1 MKNIR
6 KAAALLLALLLLAVP
21 ALATDDTEPA
31 VPLTGAASNA
41 APVAENLE
49 FETYRGVSV
58 GGSLKAYDAD
68 GDELTFELVT
78 EPVKGSVEIA
88 ADGYFVYTPMEG
100 KRGRDYFS
108 YRAVDPAGNT
118 SQEATVI
125 IKLIKQST
133 KTTYADMAGN
143 GAEYAAVV
151 LTEQGL
157 FTGET
162 VGTTSMFNPDAELSR
177 GEFLTMCMLAA
188 DCDLLQGVQSTG
200 FQDDDAIGPWLK
212 PYVATALMNGYIR
225 GEAVETGAVFLPDEA
240 ITVRDA
246 CVLLNAVLG
255 VTDVVSVANY
265 YGEIDAP
272 EAQAVANLTAAGVML
287 SRDYDLDAPLT
298 RAQAAELLM
307 NAINLL
313 AKR

>member
-1 MKNIR
+1 MNMIR
-6 KAAALLLALLLLAVP
+6 KTAALLLALLLLTVP
-21 ALATDDTEPA
+21 ALATEDTESGKSAGSAA
-31 VPLTGAASNA
+31 VSV
-41 APVAENLE
+41 PVAENLE

-58 GGSLKAYDAD
+58 GGCLKAYDAD

-78 EPVKGSVEIA
+78 EPIKGTVEIA
-88 ADGYFVYTPMEG
+88 ADGYFVYTPTEG

-125 IKLIKQST
+125 IRLIRQRT
-133 KTTYADMAGN
+133 KTTYADMTGS
-143 GAEYAAVV
+143 GAEYAAIS

-162 VGTTSMFNPDAELSR
+162 VGSSLIFEPDAELSR
-177 GEFLTMCMLAA
+177 GEFLTLCMLAA

-200 FQDDDAIGPWLK
+200 FQDDDAIADWLK
-212 PYVATALMNGYIR
+212 PYVATALMRGYIR
-225 GEAVETGAVFLPDEA
+225 GESVETGAVFLPEDSVS
-240 ITVRDA
+240 VRDA
-246 CVLLNAVLG
+246 CVMLNAVLG
-255 VTDVVSVANY
+255 ITDVVSVANY
-265 YGEIDAP
+265 YGESEAP

-287 SRDYDLDAPLT
+287 SRDYDLDAALT

-307 NAINLL
+307 NAVQLL
-313 AKR
+313 SRR